1 MKFRF
6 FAIVATLVLSTTVA
20 IAQQNYFWIGNGG
33 DWKDASH
40 WSLTSGGSTA
50 GVVPTQADNVFFDA
64 NSFTLPGQIVF
75 ILDDGSNVGVVFKT
89 MDWRSVTNTPTFQIK
104 RITSDYVYNQCY
116 GSLYFSDNM
125 ILDFD
130 GAEFYLAGNADYE
143 FDTRGHDIGQN
154 SWLWFNSEAPVIGNV
169 LSDINHAWIYFSQGT
184 VNFNGRSFFGIN
196 NSNNVEQQNYPTIW
210 LANGT
215 ATLNIS
221 NSSIDVGTINFGT
234 GSTLVDDN
242 ATLTIRNRFQAN
254 NHNFN
259 HVIFE
264 SVSWNGAGQ
273 NTFQTLEILPGSVV
287 KFASAITQTI
297 NNLIADG
304 TRLMPIVISSTT
316 AGNSATIQKS
326 SGTVD
331 VFGVHLMDIAATG
344 GATFNAHG
352 AWNDGNVT
360 GWNYKLDVLDR
371 EDLDALYASTNG
383 SNWTNNALWES
394 SPSDS
399 RIVIDNGSP
408 IASGGRVTSIIL
420 NNNNL
425 TGTITGELPN
435 LDFLTSVDL
444 SGNVLTGTFPT
455 VLTELNL
462 TSLNLSNNQFT
473 GAIPPLE
480 LTSLSGLVDLN
491 LSNNS
496 FNALPDLSTMPALAT
511 LNVSGNNFDFD
522 DLEKNASIIV
532 DDGIGFYQNQAP
544 VSSTSYNEIPVSSD
558 TTMTIPVGGT
568 SNNYQWKF
576 KGRAVQSYSNIGT
589 NSNTYAIASINRS
602 SMGDYMLEITNSS
615 VPGLVLTSAVHS
627 IAATADISGTLF
639 HDTAMPATSG
649 TVRLLRVTSVG
660 SYDTIGIEN
669 VNGSGAYLFDNVV
682 LDDYL
687 INGWADTLLYEKSIP
702 TWYQQ
707 TIYWEDADTLVLENN
722 ETGLDIVSTERPNHP
737 TAGQGSISGI
747 VYEAET
753 DPEGKG
759 NVAGGRVAKAAT
771 TVRRVE
777 RGGRGDEETLTLV
790 DYLFTND
797 DGEFS
802 FTKLD
807 GGEEYRLNIQYPGYP
822 MDENSFITIPVGTTL
837 FDRQVGVE
845 AEVKNGKISVRKL
858 VITGWEEQPQHGL
871 QAYPNPTV
879 DYIYV
884 KNSSG
889 EVALEFQLLDASG
902 RSLNVPSEWNDS
914 DKRWELDIRAI
925 EKGAFILQ
933 VKQKNRT
940 DILKV
945 IVR

>member
-1 MKFRF
+1 MKFGF
-6 FAIVATLVLSTTVA
+6 FAFVSIIVLSTTVTA
-20 IAQQNYFWIGNGG
+20 LAQQNYFWIGNGG

-75 ILDDGSNVGVVFKT
+75 ILDDGSTVGVVFKT
-89 MDWRSVTNTPTFQIK
+89 MDWRNVTNTPTFQIK
-104 RITSDYVYNQCY
+104 RVTSSYMYNQCY

-125 ILDFD
+125 VLDFD
-130 GAEFYLAGNADYE
+130 GAEFYMAGNTNYE
-143 FDTRGHDIGQN
+143 FDTRGHDMGQN
-154 SWLWFNSEAPVIGNV
+154 SWLWFNSEAPVTGNI

-196 NSNNVEQQNYPTIW
+196 NSNNVENPNYPAIW

-234 GSTLVDDN
+234 GSTLIDDN

-287 KFASAITQTI
+287 QFGGALTQTI
-297 NNLIADG
+297 NNLIANG
-304 TRLMPIVISSTT
+304 TRGNPIYISGTP
-316 AGNSATIQKS
+316 GFPATIQKP
-326 SGTVD
+326 SGTVS
-331 VFGVHLMDIAATG
+331 VFGVHLKDIIATG

-352 AWNDGNVT
+352 AWNDGDVT

-371 EDLDALYASTNG
+371 EDLDALYTATNG
-383 SNWTNNALWES
+383 SNWTNNTPWES
-394 SPSDS
+394 SPTDP
-399 RIVIDNGSP
+399 RIVIDNGNP

-435 LDFLTSVDL
+435 LDYLTSADL
-444 SGNVLTGTFPT
+444 SGNALTGTFPT

-480 LTSLSGLVDLN
+480 LTALSGLVDLD

-496 FNALPDLSTMPALAT
+496 FDALPDLSTMPALTT

-544 VSSTSYNEIPVSSD
+544 VSSPSYNEIPVSSD

-576 KGRAVQSYSNIGT
+576 KGRAVQSYSNIGA
-589 NSNTYAIASINRS
+589 NSNSHTIASINRS
-602 SMGDYMLEITNSS
+602 TMGDYMLEITNPTF
-615 VPGLVLTSAVHS
+615 PGLILTSAVHAV
-627 IAATADISGTLF
+627 AATADISGTLY
-639 HDTAMPATSG
+639 AAEAEPASSGEMLLLKVTTSG
-649 TVRLLRVTSVG
+649 G
-660 SYDTIGIEN
+660 YDTIRHIAEIN
-669 VNGSGAYLFDNVV
+669 NNGTYLFDNVV

-687 INGWADTLLYEKSIP
+687 INGWADTLVYEKSIP

-707 TIYWEDADTLVLENN
+707 TIYWEEADTLILENN
-722 ETGLDIVSTERPNHP
+722 EVGLDIISTERPEHP
-737 TAGQGSISGI
+737 TAGQGSITGT
-747 VYEAET
+747 VYET
-753 DPEGKG
+753 LPEPGGKM
-759 NVAGGRVAKAAT
+759 NVTARVGKAAT

-777 RGGRGDEETLTLV
+777 RAGRDDSETLTLV

-797 DGEFS
+797 DGEFN

-822 MDENSFITIPVGTTL
+822 MDETSFITIPVGTTL

-845 AEVKNGKISVRKL
+845 AEVKDGKINVRKL
-858 VITGWEEQPQHGL
+858 VITGWEEEHHTF

-879 DYIYV
+879 DYLYV
-884 KNSSG
+884 KNTLGRGSM
-889 EVALEFQLLDASG
+889 EFQLVDSSG
-902 RSLNVPSEWNDS
+902 KRIKVSSEWNES
-914 DKRWELDIRAI
+914 NKRWELDIRAI
-925 EKGAFILQ
+925 ETGIFILQ
-933 VKQKNRT
+933 IKQKDRT
-940 DILKV
+940 ENLKV